1 MSSLSVKEGLSAIA
15 REVLE
20 DVRKE
25 AEAIIAASEKE
36 AKQTLRAAK
45 EDADTNYQIIIDQAS
60 AKAAAEKRKIT
71 SLTEVEMRN
80 QLLQTK
86 ETLVNAAF
94 DKAQTQLAAFTKT
107 EQYHEHLLTLI
118 EETAKKIGLKKL
130 IVHINA
136 KDKAW
141 LAQGDLAKLSK
152 KLRFDLSLSDQT
164 EQIMGGC
171 KIETADGKVISD
183 NTLENRLQ
191 ELKPNLRVEVAK
203 ILFGK
208 EV

>member
-1 MSSLSVKEGLSAIA
+1 M
-15 REVLE
+15 
-20 DVRKE
+20 
-25 AEAIIAASEKE
+25 
-36 AKQTLRAAK
+36 
-45 EDADTNYQIIIDQAS
+45 
-60 AKAAAEKRKIT
+60 
-71 SLTEVEMRN
+71 
-80 QLLQTK
+80 
-86 ETLVNAAF
+86 
-94 DKAQTQLAAFTKT
+94 
-107 EQYHEHLLTLI
+107 
-118 EETAKKIGLKKL
+118 
-130 IVHINA
+130 HINA

>member
-1 MSSLSVKEGLSAIA
+1 MSALSVKDGLSAIA
-15 REVLE
+15 REVLQ
-20 DVRKE
+20 DVQKE
-25 AEAIIAASEKE
+25 AEAIIVAAEKD

-45 EDADTNYQIIIDQAS
+45 EEADANYQITIDQATTQ
-60 AKAAAEKRKIT
+60 AAVEKRKIT
-71 SLTEVEMRN
+71 SLTEVEVRN

-94 DKAQTQLAAFTKT
+94 EKAQTQLAAFTKT
-107 EQYHEHLLTLI
+107 EQYHEHLLALI
-118 EETAKKIGLKKL
+118 EETAKKIGSKKL
-130 IVHINA
+130 TVHVNA
-136 KDKAW
+136 KDKEW

-152 KLRFDLSLSDQT
+152 KLRFELSLSDQT

-171 KIETADGKVISD
+171 KIETADGKVVSD

-191 ELKPNLRVEVAK
+191 ELKPALRVDAAR

-208 EV
+208 EA